1 MSTTTAEAL
10 AEFEL
15 GVKRR
20 NPLADFFI
28 RLFKEKP
35 LGAISGVIVLLFL
48 LTAIFAGSLAPYSY
62 DEIAPPFRLQPS
74 SSKFLLGT
82 DHLGR
87 DILSRV
93 IYGARISV
101 VVGLSTATISLI
113 ISTIIGTLCGFIGG
127 KFDMAVQRFVDA
139 WMCFPALILLM
150 IAISLVGPGLWQ
162 VIIVL
167 GVQWGITGSRSVRGP
182 VIGIRENIYV
192 KAATSVGATN
202 FRVMWR
208 HIIPNIMAVIIILF
222 TTRIPGIIM
231 TEASLSF
238 LGLGIPPPMP
248 SWGGM
253 LSGSARTYMME
264 APWMGIWPGVALA
277 LLIFATNMFGD
288 AMRDLL
294 DPRMR
299 GGGGRYT
306 TQKKR
311 KKKKS

>member
-1 MSTTTAEAL
+1 MSTAVEAL
-10 AEFEL
+10 TEFEL
-15 GVKRR
+15 GVKKRH
-20 NPLADFFI
+20 PLADFFI

-48 LTAIFAGSLAPYSY
+48 LTAIFAGYLAPYSY
-62 DEIAPPFRLQPS
+62 DEIAPPFRLKPS

-101 VVGLSTATISLI
+101 VVGLSTATISLV

-208 HIIPNIMAVIIILF
+208 HIVPNIMAVIIILF

-306 TQKKR
+306 TKEKR
-311 KKKKS
+311 KKEKS